1 MKTNDTIAAIATAAG
16 GGVGVVRASGE
27 HLKEW
32 AEKIV
37 GKSLKPRSA
46 TLAKILDEEGEI
58 IDQALVLFFPAP
70 NSFTG
75 EDVVE
80 IQGHGGRVV
89 LQMVLKRLLSKGA
102 RLAEPGEFTRR
113 AFLNGK
119 MSLDEAES
127 LVDLINAT
135 TERAAQSAAKSLS
148 QVFQKNI
155 AFTVEKLIQTR
166 ALLETT
172 LDFSDEDLDF
182 SNVSDIQRRIAEVLA
197 ELQTLKKSVET
208 GVLLQ
213 SGIHVALVGAPNVGK
228 SSLLNA
234 LSGEDV
240 AIVTDIPGTT
250 RDALKSTLQIDGF
263 PLHIIDTA
271 GLRDD
276 SNDPIENLGIAKTHA
291 ILEKA
296 DLIAFISDAR
306 DFQNSAKTAENF
318 AEKCPKTAKI
328 LQVFNKCDLLQHPP
342 ENTDSAIFISAK
354 TGFGL
359 ENLKKTLLKKM
370 GIDSAENDVF
380 IARERHLIALK
391 NAIAHLENAQKLN
404 ESELIAEEL
413 RLCQQALFEI
423 TGEVTT
429 DDLLDRIFS
438 QFCIGK

>member
-1 MKTNDTIAAIATAAG
+1 MTKNDTIAAIATAAG

-27 HLKEW
+27 NLKEW

-37 GKSLKPRSA
+37 GKTLKPRVA
-46 TLAKILDEEGEI
+46 TLANIADEKGEI

-70 NSFTG
+70 ASFTG
-75 EDVVE
+75 EDVLE

-89 LQMVLKRLLSKGA
+89 LQMVLKRLLSNGA

-113 AFLNGK
+113 AFLNDK
-119 MSLDEAES
+119 MSLNEAES
-127 LVDLINAT
+127 LIDLINAT

-148 QVFQKNI
+148 CVFQKKI
-155 AFTVEKLIQTR
+155 ALTVEKLIQTR

-182 SNVSDIQRRIAEVLA
+182 SNVAEIKKRTAEVFA
-197 ELQTLKKSVET
+197 ELLALKQSVEM
-208 GVLLQ
+208 GILLQ

-240 AIVTDIPGTT
+240 ALVTDIAGTT

-276 SNDPIENLGIAKTHA
+276 SLDPIENLGIAKTHQ

-296 DLIAFISDAR
+296 DVVALVADAR
-306 DFQNSAKTAENF
+306 DFPTLPNF
-318 AEKCPKTAKI
+318 AKKCPPTAKI
-328 LQVFNKCDLLQHPP
+328 LQVFNKCDLRNNLP
-342 ENTDSAIFISAK
+342 EDSNSAIFISAK

-359 ENLKKTLLKKM
+359 ENLKKTLLKTM
-370 GIDSAENDVF
+370 GVDSAENDVF
-380 IARERHLIALK
+380 IARERHLMALK
-391 NAIAHLENAQKLN
+391 KAILHLENAQVLN

-413 RLCQQALFEI
+413 RLCQHALFEI

-429 DDLLDRIFS
+429 EDLLDKIFG

>member
-1 MKTNDTIAAIATAAG
+1 MTKNDTIAAIATAAG

-27 HLKEW
+27 NLKEW

-37 GKSLKPRSA
+37 GKTLKPRVA
-46 TLAKILDEEGEI
+46 TLANITDEKGEI

-70 NSFTG
+70 ASFTG
-75 EDVVE
+75 EDVLE

-89 LQMVLKRLLSKGA
+89 LQMVLKRLLSNGA

-113 AFLNGK
+113 AFLNDK
-119 MSLDEAES
+119 MSLNEAES
-127 LVDLINAT
+127 LIDLINAT

-148 QVFQKNI
+148 CVFQKKI
-155 AFTVEKLIQTR
+155 ALTVEKLIQTR

-182 SNVSDIQRRIAEVLA
+182 SNVAEIKKRTAEVFA
-197 ELQTLKKSVET
+197 ELLALKQSVET

-213 SGIHVALVGAPNVGK
+213 TGIHVALVGAPNVGK

-240 AIVTDIPGTT
+240 ALVTDIAGTT

-276 SNDPIENLGIAKTHA
+276 SLDPIENLGIAKTHQ

-296 DLIAFISDAR
+296 DVVALVADAR
-306 DFQNSAKTAENF
+306 DFPTLPNF
-318 AEKCPKTAKI
+318 AKKCPPTAKI
-328 LQVFNKCDLLQHPP
+328 LQVFNKCDLRNNLP
-342 ENTDSAIFISAK
+342 EDSNSAIFISAK

-359 ENLKKTLLKKM
+359 ENLKKTLLKTM
-370 GIDSAENDVF
+370 GVDSAENDVF
-380 IARERHLIALK
+380 IARERHLMALK
-391 NAIAHLENAQKLN
+391 KAILHLENAQVLN

-413 RLCQQALFEI
+413 RLCQHALFEI

-429 DDLLDRIFS
+429 EDLLDKIFG

>member
-1 MKTNDTIAAIATAAG
+1 MTKNDTIAAIATAAG

-27 HLKEW
+27 NLKEW

-37 GKSLKPRSA
+37 GKTLKPRVA
-46 TLAKILDEEGEI
+46 TLANITDEKGEI

-70 NSFTG
+70 ASFTG
-75 EDVVE
+75 EDVLE

-89 LQMVLKRLLSKGA
+89 LQMVLKRLLSNGA

-113 AFLNGK
+113 AFLNDK
-119 MSLDEAES
+119 MSLNEAES
-127 LVDLINAT
+127 LIDLINAT

-148 QVFQKNI
+148 CVFQKKI
-155 AFTVEKLIQTR
+155 ALTVEKLIQTR

-182 SNVSDIQRRIAEVLA
+182 SNVAEIKKRTAEVFA
-197 ELQTLKKSVET
+197 ELLALKQSVEK
-208 GVLLQ
+208 GILLQ

-240 AIVTDIPGTT
+240 ALVTDIAGTT

-276 SNDPIENLGIAKTHA
+276 SLDPIENLGIAKTHQ

-296 DLIAFISDAR
+296 DVVALVADAR
-306 DFQNSAKTAENF
+306 DFPTLPNF
-318 AEKCPKTAKI
+318 AKKCPPTAKI
-328 LQVFNKCDLLQHPP
+328 LQVFNKCDLRNNLP
-342 ENTDSAIFISAK
+342 EDSKSAIFISAK

-359 ENLKKTLLKKM
+359 ENFKKTLLKTM
-370 GIDSAENDVF
+370 GVDSAENDVF
-380 IARERHLIALK
+380 IARERHLMSLK
-391 NAIAHLENAQKLN
+391 KATLHLENAQVLN

-413 RLCQQALFEI
+413 RLCQHALFEI

-429 DDLLDRIFS
+429 EDLLDKIFG

>member
-1 MKTNDTIAAIATAAG
+1 MTKNDTIAAIATAAG

-27 HLKEW
+27 NLKEW

-37 GKSLKPRSA
+37 GKTLKPRVA
-46 TLAKILDEEGEI
+46 TLANITDEKGEI

-70 NSFTG
+70 ASFTG
-75 EDVVE
+75 EDVLE

-89 LQMVLKRLLSKGA
+89 LQMVLKRLLSNGA

-113 AFLNGK
+113 AFLNDK
-119 MSLDEAES
+119 MSLNEAES
-127 LVDLINAT
+127 LIDLINAT

-148 QVFQKNI
+148 CVFQKKI
-155 AFTVEKLIQTR
+155 ALTVEKLIQTR

-182 SNVSDIQRRIAEVLA
+182 SNVAEIKKRTAEVFA
-197 ELQTLKKSVET
+197 ELLALKQSVEK
-208 GVLLQ
+208 GILLQ

-240 AIVTDIPGTT
+240 ALVTDIAGTT

-276 SNDPIENLGIAKTHA
+276 SLDPIENLGIAKTHQ

-296 DLIAFISDAR
+296 DVVALVADAR
-306 DFQNSAKTAENF
+306 DFPTLPNF
-318 AEKCPKTAKI
+318 AKKCPPTAKI
-328 LQVFNKCDLLQHPP
+328 LQVFNKCDLRNNLP
-342 ENTDSAIFISAK
+342 EDSKSAIFISAK

-359 ENLKKTLLKKM
+359 ENFKKTLLKTM
-370 GIDSAENDVF
+370 GVDSAENDVF
-380 IARERHLIALK
+380 IARERHLMSLK
-391 NAIAHLENAQKLN
+391 KAILHLENAQVLN

-413 RLCQQALFEI
+413 RLCQHALFEI

-429 DDLLDRIFS
+429 EDLLDKIFG

>member
-1 MKTNDTIAAIATAAG
+1 MTKNDTIAAIATAAG

-27 HLKEW
+27 NLKEW

-37 GKSLKPRSA
+37 GKTLKPRVA
-46 TLAKILDEEGEI
+46 TLANIADEKGEI

-70 NSFTG
+70 ASFTG
-75 EDVVE
+75 EDVLE

-89 LQMVLKRLLSKGA
+89 LQMVLKRLLSNGA

-113 AFLNGK
+113 AFLNDK
-119 MSLDEAES
+119 MSLNEAES
-127 LVDLINAT
+127 LIDLINAT

-148 QVFQKNI
+148 CVFQKKI
-155 AFTVEKLIQTR
+155 ALTVEKLIQTR

-182 SNVSDIQRRIAEVLA
+182 SNVAEIKKRTAEVFA
-197 ELQTLKKSVET
+197 ELLALKQSVEK
-208 GVLLQ
+208 GILLQ

-240 AIVTDIPGTT
+240 ALVTDIAGTT

-276 SNDPIENLGIAKTHA
+276 SLDPIENLGIAKTHQ

-296 DLIAFISDAR
+296 DVVALVADAR
-306 DFQNSAKTAENF
+306 DFPTLPNF
-318 AEKCPKTAKI
+318 AKKCPPTAKI
-328 LQVFNKCDLLQHPP
+328 LQVFNKCDLRNNLP
-342 ENTDSAIFISAK
+342 EDSKSAIFISAK

-359 ENLKKTLLKKM
+359 ENFKKTLLKTM
-370 GIDSAENDVF
+370 GVDSAENDVF
-380 IARERHLIALK
+380 IARERHLMSLK
-391 NAIAHLENAQKLN
+391 KAILHLENAQVLN

-413 RLCQQALFEI
+413 RLCQHALFEI

-429 DDLLDRIFS
+429 EDLLDKIFG

>member
-1 MKTNDTIAAIATAAG
+1 MTKNDTIAAIATAAG

-27 HLKEW
+27 NLKEW

-37 GKSLKPRSA
+37 GKTLKPRVA
-46 TLAKILDEEGEI
+46 TLANIQDEKGEI

-70 NSFTG
+70 ASFTG
-75 EDVVE
+75 EDVLE

-89 LQMVLKRLLSKGA
+89 LQMVLKRLLSNGA

-119 MSLDEAES
+119 MSLNEAES
-127 LVDLINAT
+127 LIDLINAT

-148 QVFQKNI
+148 CVFQKKI
-155 AFTVEKLIQTR
+155 ALTVEKLIQTR

-182 SNVSDIQRRIAEVLA
+182 SNVAEIKKRTAEVFA
-197 ELQTLKKSVET
+197 ELLALKQSVEM

-240 AIVTDIPGTT
+240 ALVTDIAGTT

-276 SNDPIENLGIAKTHA
+276 SLDPIENLGIAKTHQ

-296 DLIAFISDAR
+296 DVVALVADAR
-306 DFQNSAKTAENF
+306 DFPTLPNF
-318 AEKCPKTAKI
+318 AKKCPPTAKI
-328 LQVFNKCDLLQHPP
+328 LQVFNKCDLRNNLP
-342 ENTDSAIFISAK
+342 EDSKSAIFISAK

-359 ENLKKTLLKKM
+359 ENLKKTLLKTM
-370 GIDSAENDVF
+370 GVDSAENDVF
-380 IARERHLIALK
+380 IARERHLMALK
-391 NAIAHLENAQKLN
+391 KAILHLENAQVLN

-413 RLCQQALFEI
+413 RLCQHALFEI
-423 TGEVTT
+423 TGEITT
-429 DDLLDRIFS
+429 DDLLARIFS

>member
-37 GKSLKPRSA
+37 GKALQPRTA
-46 TLAKILDEEGEI
+46 TLAKILDENGEI

-182 SNVSDIQRRIAEVLA
+182 SNVSEIQRRIADVLA

-276 SNDPIENLGIAKTHA
+276 SDDPIENLGIAKTHA

-296 DLIAFISDAR
+296 DLIALVADAR
-306 DFQNSAKTAENF
+306 DFPNSQNSPNLPKF
-318 AEKCPKTAKI
+318 APKTAKI
-328 LQVFNKCDLLQHPP
+328 LQVFNKCDLLKRTP

-359 ENLKKTLLKKM
+359 ENLKKTLLKMM
-370 GIDSAENDVF
+370 GIDSADNDVF

-391 NAIAHLENAQKLN
+391 NAILHLKNAKTLE

-413 RLCQQALFEI
+413 RLCQHALFEI

-429 DDLLDRIFS
+429 EDLLDRIFS

>member
-1 MKTNDTIAAIATAAG
+1 MTKNDTIAAIATAAG

-27 HLKEW
+27 NLKEW

-37 GKSLKPRSA
+37 GKTLKPRVA
-46 TLAKILDEEGEI
+46 TLANITDEKGEI

-70 NSFTG
+70 ASFTG
-75 EDVVE
+75 EDVLE

-89 LQMVLKRLLSKGA
+89 LQMVLKRLLSNGA

-113 AFLNGK
+113 AFLNDK
-119 MSLDEAES
+119 MSLNEAES
-127 LVDLINAT
+127 LIDLINAT

-148 QVFQKNI
+148 CVFQKKI
-155 AFTVEKLIQTR
+155 ALTVEKLIQTR

-182 SNVSDIQRRIAEVLA
+182 SNVAEIKKRTAEVFA
-197 ELQTLKKSVET
+197 ELLALKQSVEM
-208 GVLLQ
+208 GILLQ

-240 AIVTDIPGTT
+240 ALVTDIAGTT

-276 SNDPIENLGIAKTHA
+276 SLDPIENLGIAKTHQ

-296 DLIAFISDAR
+296 DVVALVADAR
-306 DFQNSAKTAENF
+306 DFPTLPNF
-318 AEKCPKTAKI
+318 AKKCPPTAKI
-328 LQVFNKCDLLQHPP
+328 LQVFNKCDLRNNLP
-342 ENTDSAIFISAK
+342 EDSNSAIFISAK

-359 ENLKKTLLKKM
+359 ENLKKTLLKTM
-370 GIDSAENDVF
+370 GVDSAENDVF
-380 IARERHLIALK
+380 IARERHLMALK
-391 NAIAHLENAQKLN
+391 KAILHLENAQVLN

-413 RLCQQALFEI
+413 RLCQHALFEI

-429 DDLLDRIFS
+429 EDLLDKIFG

>member
-1 MKTNDTIAAIATAAG
+1 MTKNDTIAAIATAAG

-27 HLKEW
+27 NLKEW

-37 GKSLKPRSA
+37 GKTLKPRVA
-46 TLAKILDEEGEI
+46 TLANITDEKGEI

-70 NSFTG
+70 ASFTG
-75 EDVVE
+75 EDVLE

-89 LQMVLKRLLSKGA
+89 LQMVLKRLLSNGA

-113 AFLNGK
+113 AFLNDK
-119 MSLDEAES
+119 MSLNEAES
-127 LVDLINAT
+127 LIDLINAT

-148 QVFQKNI
+148 CVFQKKI
-155 AFTVEKLIQTR
+155 ALTVEKLIQTR

-182 SNVSDIQRRIAEVLA
+182 SNVAEIKKRTAEVFA
-197 ELQTLKKSVET
+197 ELLALKQSVET

-213 SGIHVALVGAPNVGK
+213 TGIHVALVGAPNVGK

-240 AIVTDIPGTT
+240 ALVTDIAGTT

-276 SNDPIENLGIAKTHA
+276 SLDPIENLGIAKTHQ

-296 DLIAFISDAR
+296 DVVALVADAR
-306 DFQNSAKTAENF
+306 DFPTLPNF
-318 AEKCPKTAKI
+318 AKKCPPTAKI
-328 LQVFNKCDLLQHPP
+328 LQVFNKCDLRNNLP
-342 ENTDSAIFISAK
+342 EDSKSAIFISAK

-359 ENLKKTLLKKM
+359 ENFKKTLLKTM
-370 GIDSAENDVF
+370 GVDSAENDVF

-391 NAIAHLENAQKLN
+391 KAILHLENAQVLN

-413 RLCQQALFEI
+413 RLCQHALFEI

-429 DDLLDRIFS
+429 EDLLDKIFG

>member
-1 MKTNDTIAAIATAAG
+1 MTKNDTIAAIATAAG

-27 HLKEW
+27 NLKEW

-37 GKSLKPRSA
+37 GKTLKPRVA
-46 TLAKILDEEGEI
+46 TLANITDEKGEI

-70 NSFTG
+70 ASFTG
-75 EDVVE
+75 EDVLE

-89 LQMVLKRLLSKGA
+89 LQMVLKRLLSNGA

-113 AFLNGK
+113 AFLNDK
-119 MSLDEAES
+119 MSLNEAES
-127 LVDLINAT
+127 LIDLINAT

-148 QVFQKNI
+148 CVFQKKI
-155 AFTVEKLIQTR
+155 ALTVEKLIQTR

-182 SNVSDIQRRIAEVLA
+182 SNVAEIKKRTAEVFA
-197 ELQTLKKSVET
+197 ELLALKQSVEM
-208 GVLLQ
+208 GILLQ

-240 AIVTDIPGTT
+240 ALVTDIAGTT

-271 GLRDD
+271 GLREN
-276 SNDPIENLGIAKTHA
+276 SLDPIENLGIAKTHQ

-296 DLIAFISDAR
+296 DVVALVADAR
-306 DFQNSAKTAENF
+306 DFPTLPNF
-318 AEKCPKTAKI
+318 AKKCPPTAKI
-328 LQVFNKCDLLQHPP
+328 LQVFNKCDLRNNLP
-342 ENTDSAIFISAK
+342 EDSKSAIFISAK

-359 ENLKKTLLKKM
+359 ENFKKTLLKIM
-370 GIDSAENDVF
+370 GVDSAENDVF

-391 NAIAHLENAQKLN
+391 KAILHLENAQVLN

-413 RLCQQALFEI
+413 RLCQHALFEI

-429 DDLLDRIFS
+429 EDLLARIFS

>member
-1 MKTNDTIAAIATAAG
+1 MTKNDTIAAIATAAG

-27 HLKEW
+27 NLKEW

-37 GKSLKPRSA
+37 GKTLKPRVA
-46 TLAKILDEEGEI
+46 TLANITDEKGEI

-70 NSFTG
+70 ASFTG
-75 EDVVE
+75 EDVLE

-89 LQMVLKRLLSKGA
+89 LQMVLKRLLSNGA

-119 MSLDEAES
+119 MSLNEAES
-127 LVDLINAT
+127 LIDLINAT

-148 QVFQKNI
+148 CVFQKKI
-155 AFTVEKLIQTR
+155 ALTVEKLIQTR

-182 SNVSDIQRRIAEVLA
+182 SNVAEIKKRTAEVFA
-197 ELQTLKKSVET
+197 ELLALKQSVET

-213 SGIHVALVGAPNVGK
+213 TGIHVALVGAPNVGK

-240 AIVTDIPGTT
+240 ALVTDIAGTT

-276 SNDPIENLGIAKTHA
+276 SLDPIENLGIAKTHQ

-296 DLIAFISDAR
+296 DVVALVADAR
-306 DFQNSAKTAENF
+306 DFPTLPNF
-318 AEKCPKTAKI
+318 AKKCPPTAKI
-328 LQVFNKCDLLQHPP
+328 LQVFNKCDLRNNLP
-342 ENTDSAIFISAK
+342 EDSNSAIFISAK

-359 ENLKKTLLKKM
+359 ENLKKTLLKTM
-370 GIDSAENDVF
+370 GVDSAENDVF
-380 IARERHLIALK
+380 IARERHLMALK
-391 NAIAHLENAQKLN
+391 KAILHLENAQVLN

-413 RLCQQALFEI
+413 RLCQHALFEI

-429 DDLLDRIFS
+429 EDLLDKIFG

>member
-1 MKTNDTIAAIATAAG
+1 MTKNDTIAAIATAAG

-27 HLKEW
+27 NLKEW

-37 GKSLKPRSA
+37 GKTLKPRVA
-46 TLAKILDEEGEI
+46 TLANITDEKGEI

-70 NSFTG
+70 ASFTG
-75 EDVVE
+75 EDVLE

-89 LQMVLKRLLSKGA
+89 LQMVLKRLLSNGA

-113 AFLNGK
+113 AFLNDK
-119 MSLDEAES
+119 MSLNEAES
-127 LVDLINAT
+127 LIDLINAT

-148 QVFQKNI
+148 CVFQKKI
-155 AFTVEKLIQTR
+155 ALTVEKLIQTR

-182 SNVSDIQRRIAEVLA
+182 SNVAEIKKRTAEVFA
-197 ELQTLKKSVET
+197 ELLALKQSVEK
-208 GVLLQ
+208 GILLQ

-240 AIVTDIPGTT
+240 ALVTDIAGTT

-276 SNDPIENLGIAKTHA
+276 SLDPIENLGIAKTHQ

-296 DLIAFISDAR
+296 DVVALVADAR
-306 DFQNSAKTAENF
+306 DFPTLPNF
-318 AEKCPKTAKI
+318 AKKCPPTAKI
-328 LQVFNKCDLLQHPP
+328 LQVFNKCDLRNNLP
-342 ENTDSAIFISAK
+342 EDSKSAIFISAK

-359 ENLKKTLLKKM
+359 ENFKKTLLKTM
-370 GIDSAENDVF
+370 GVDSAENDVF

-391 NAIAHLENAQKLN
+391 KAILHLENAQVLN

-413 RLCQQALFEI
+413 RLCQHALFEI

-429 DDLLDRIFS
+429 EDLLDKIFG

>member
-1 MKTNDTIAAIATAAG
+1 MTKNDTIAAIATAAG

-27 HLKEW
+27 NLKEW

-37 GKSLKPRSA
+37 GKTLKPRVA
-46 TLAKILDEEGEI
+46 TLANITDEKGEI

-70 NSFTG
+70 ASFTG
-75 EDVVE
+75 EDVLE

-89 LQMVLKRLLSKGA
+89 LQMVLKRLLSNGA

-113 AFLNGK
+113 AFLNDK
-119 MSLDEAES
+119 MSLNEAES
-127 LVDLINAT
+127 LIDLINAT

-148 QVFQKNI
+148 CVFQKKI
-155 AFTVEKLIQTR
+155 ALTVEKLIQTR
-166 ALLETT
+166 TLLETT

-182 SNVSDIQRRIAEVLA
+182 SNVAEIKKRTAEVFA
-197 ELQTLKKSVET
+197 ELLALKQSVEM
-208 GVLLQ
+208 GILLQ

-240 AIVTDIPGTT
+240 ALVTDIAGTT

-276 SNDPIENLGIAKTHA
+276 SLDPIENLGIAKTHQ

-296 DLIAFISDAR
+296 DVVALVADAR
-306 DFQNSAKTAENF
+306 DFPTLPNF
-318 AEKCPKTAKI
+318 AKKCPPTAKI
-328 LQVFNKCDLLQHPP
+328 LQVFNKCDLRNNLP
-342 ENTDSAIFISAK
+342 EDSKSAIFISAK

-359 ENLKKTLLKKM
+359 ENFKKTLLKTM
-370 GIDSAENDVF
+370 GVDSAENDVF
-380 IARERHLIALK
+380 IARERHLMALK
-391 NAIAHLENAQKLN
+391 KAILHLENAQVLN

-413 RLCQQALFEI
+413 RLCQHALFEI

-429 DDLLDRIFS
+429 EDLLARIFS

>member
-1 MKTNDTIAAIATAAG
+1 MTKNDTIAAIATAAG

-27 HLKEW
+27 NLKEW

-37 GKSLKPRSA
+37 GKTLKPRVA
-46 TLAKILDEEGEI
+46 TLANIQDEKGEI

-70 NSFTG
+70 ASFTG
-75 EDVVE
+75 EDVLE

-89 LQMVLKRLLSKGA
+89 LQMVLKRLLSNGA

-113 AFLNGK
+113 AFLNDK
-119 MSLDEAES
+119 MSLNEAES
-127 LVDLINAT
+127 LIDLINAT

-148 QVFQKNI
+148 CVFQKKI
-155 AFTVEKLIQTR
+155 ALTVEKLIQTR

-182 SNVSDIQRRIAEVLA
+182 SNVAEIKKRTAEVFA
-197 ELQTLKKSVET
+197 ELLALKQSVEM
-208 GVLLQ
+208 GILLQ

-240 AIVTDIPGTT
+240 ALVTDIAGTT

-271 GLRDD
+271 GLREN
-276 SNDPIENLGIAKTHA
+276 SLDPIENLGIAKTHQ

-296 DLIAFISDAR
+296 DVVALVADAR
-306 DFQNSAKTAENF
+306 DFPTLPNF
-318 AEKCPKTAKI
+318 AKKCPPTAKI
-328 LQVFNKCDLLQHPP
+328 LQVFNKCDLRNNLP
-342 ENTDSAIFISAK
+342 EDSKSAIFISAK

-359 ENLKKTLLKKM
+359 ENFKKTLLKIM
-370 GIDSAENDVF
+370 GVDSAENDVF

-391 NAIAHLENAQKLN
+391 KAILHLENAQVLN

-413 RLCQQALFEI
+413 RLCQHALFEI

-429 DDLLDRIFS
+429 EDLLARIFS

>member
-1 MKTNDTIAAIATAAG
+1 MTKNDTIAAIATAAG

-27 HLKEW
+27 NLKEW

-37 GKSLKPRSA
+37 GKTLKPRVA
-46 TLAKILDEEGEI
+46 TLANIADEKGEI

-70 NSFTG
+70 HSFTG
-75 EDVVE
+75 EDVLE

-89 LQMVLKRLLSKGA
+89 LQMVLKRLLSNGA

-119 MSLDEAES
+119 MSLNEAES
-127 LVDLINAT
+127 LIDLINAT

-148 QVFQKNI
+148 CVFQKKI
-155 AFTVEKLIQTR
+155 ALTVEKLIQTR

-182 SNVSDIQRRIAEVLA
+182 SNVAEIKKRTAEVFA
-197 ELQTLKKSVET
+197 ELLALKQSVET

-213 SGIHVALVGAPNVGK
+213 TGIHVALVGAPNVGK

-240 AIVTDIPGTT
+240 ALVTDIAGTT

-276 SNDPIENLGIAKTHA
+276 SLDPIENLGIAKTHQ

-296 DLIAFISDAR
+296 DVVALVADAR
-306 DFQNSAKTAENF
+306 DFPTLPNF
-318 AEKCPKTAKI
+318 AKKCPPTAKI
-328 LQVFNKCDLLQHPP
+328 LQVFNKCDLRNNLP
-342 ENTDSAIFISAK
+342 EDSNSAIFISAK

-359 ENLKKTLLKKM
+359 ENLKKTLLKTM
-370 GIDSAENDVF
+370 GVDSAENDVF
-380 IARERHLIALK
+380 IARERHLMALK
-391 NAIAHLENAQKLN
+391 KAILHLENAQVLN

-413 RLCQQALFEI
+413 RLCQHALFEI

-429 DDLLDRIFS
+429 EDLLDKIFG

>member
-1 MKTNDTIAAIATAAG
+1 MTKNDTIAAIATAAG

-27 HLKEW
+27 NLKEW

-37 GKSLKPRSA
+37 GKTLKPRVA
-46 TLAKILDEEGEI
+46 TLANITDEKGEI

-70 NSFTG
+70 ASFTG
-75 EDVVE
+75 EDVLE

-89 LQMVLKRLLSKGA
+89 LQMVLKRLLSNGA

-113 AFLNGK
+113 AFLNDK
-119 MSLDEAES
+119 MSLNEAES
-127 LVDLINAT
+127 LIDLINAT

-148 QVFQKNI
+148 CVFQKKI
-155 AFTVEKLIQTR
+155 ALTVEKLIQTR

-182 SNVSDIQRRIAEVLA
+182 SNVAEIKKRTAEVFA
-197 ELQTLKKSVET
+197 ELLALKQSVEK
-208 GVLLQ
+208 GILLQ

-240 AIVTDIPGTT
+240 ALVTDIAGTT

-276 SNDPIENLGIAKTHA
+276 SLDPIENLGIAKTHQ

-296 DLIAFISDAR
+296 DVVALVADAR
-306 DFQNSAKTAENF
+306 DFPTLPNF
-318 AEKCPKTAKI
+318 AKKCPPTAKI
-328 LQVFNKCDLLQHPP
+328 LQVFNKCDLRNNLP
-342 ENTDSAIFISAK
+342 EDSNSAIFISAK

-359 ENLKKTLLKKM
+359 ENLKKTLLKTM
-370 GIDSAENDVF
+370 GVDSAENDVF
-380 IARERHLIALK
+380 IARERHLMALK
-391 NAIAHLENAQKLN
+391 KAILHLENAQVLN

-413 RLCQQALFEI
+413 RLCQHALFEI

-429 DDLLDRIFS
+429 EDLLDKIFG

>member
-1 MKTNDTIAAIATAAG
+1 MTKNDTIAAIATAAG

-27 HLKEW
+27 NLKEW

-37 GKSLKPRSA
+37 GKTLKPRVA
-46 TLAKILDEEGEI
+46 TLANITDDNGEI

-70 NSFTG
+70 ASFTG
-75 EDVVE
+75 EDVLE

-89 LQMVLKRLLSKGA
+89 LQMVLKRLLSNGV

-119 MSLDEAES
+119 MSLNEAES
-127 LVDLINAT
+127 LIDLINAT

-148 QVFQKNI
+148 CVFQKKI
-155 AFTVEKLIQTR
+155 ALTVEKLIQTR

-182 SNVSDIQRRIAEVLA
+182 SNVAEIKKRTAEVFA
-197 ELQTLKKSVET
+197 ELLALKQSVEK
-208 GVLLQ
+208 GILLQ

-240 AIVTDIPGTT
+240 ALVTDIAGTT

-271 GLRDD
+271 GLREN
-276 SNDPIENLGIAKTHA
+276 SLDPIENLGIAKTHQ

-296 DLIAFISDAR
+296 DVVALVADAR
-306 DFQNSAKTAENF
+306 DFPTLPNF
-318 AEKCPKTAKI
+318 AKKCPPTAKI
-328 LQVFNKCDLLQHPP
+328 LHVFNKCDLRNNLP
-342 ENTDSAIFISAK
+342 EDSKSAIFISAK

-359 ENLKKTLLKKM
+359 ENLKKTLLKTM
-370 GIDSAENDVF
+370 GVDSAENDVF

-391 NAIAHLENAQKLN
+391 KAILHLENAQVLN

-413 RLCQQALFEI
+413 RLCQHALFEI
-423 TGEVTT
+423 TGEITT
-429 DDLLDRIFS
+429 DDLLARIFS

>member
-1 MKTNDTIAAIATAAG
+1 MTKNDTIAAIATAAG

-27 HLKEW
+27 NLKEW

-37 GKSLKPRSA
+37 GKTLKPRVA
-46 TLAKILDEEGEI
+46 TLANIADEKGEI

-70 NSFTG
+70 ASFTG
-75 EDVVE
+75 EDVLE

-89 LQMVLKRLLSKGA
+89 LQMVLKRLLSNGA

-119 MSLDEAES
+119 MSLNEAES
-127 LVDLINAT
+127 LIDLINAT

-148 QVFQKNI
+148 CVFQKKI
-155 AFTVEKLIQTR
+155 ALTVEKLIQTR

-182 SNVSDIQRRIAEVLA
+182 SNVAEIKKRTAEVFA
-197 ELQTLKKSVET
+197 ELLALKQSVET

-213 SGIHVALVGAPNVGK
+213 TGIHVALVGAPNVGK

-240 AIVTDIPGTT
+240 ALVTDIAGTT

-276 SNDPIENLGIAKTHA
+276 SLDPIENLGIAKTHQ

-296 DLIAFISDAR
+296 DVVALVADAR
-306 DFQNSAKTAENF
+306 DFPTLPNF
-318 AEKCPKTAKI
+318 AKKCPPTAKI
-328 LQVFNKCDLLQHPP
+328 LQVFNKCDLRNNLP
-342 ENTDSAIFISAK
+342 EDSNSAIFISAK

-359 ENLKKTLLKKM
+359 ENLKKTLLKTM
-370 GIDSAENDVF
+370 GVDSAENDVF
-380 IARERHLIALK
+380 IARERHLMALK
-391 NAIAHLENAQKLN
+391 KAILHLENAQVLN

-413 RLCQQALFEI
+413 RLCQHALFEI

-429 DDLLDRIFS
+429 EDLLDKIFG

>member
-1 MKTNDTIAAIATAAG
+1 MTKNDTIAAIATAAG

-27 HLKEW
+27 NLKEW

-37 GKSLKPRSA
+37 GKTLKPRVA
-46 TLAKILDEEGEI
+46 TLANIADEKGEI
-58 IDQALVLFFPAP
+58 IDQALALFFPAP
-70 NSFTG
+70 HSFTG
-75 EDVVE
+75 EDVLE

-89 LQMVLKRLLSKGA
+89 LQMVLKRLLSNGA

-113 AFLNGK
+113 AFLNDK
-119 MSLDEAES
+119 MSLNEAES
-127 LVDLINAT
+127 LIDLINAT

-148 QVFQKNI
+148 CVFQKKI
-155 AFTVEKLIQTR
+155 ALTVEKLIQTR

-182 SNVSDIQRRIAEVLA
+182 SNVAEIKKRTAEVFA
-197 ELQTLKKSVET
+197 ELLALKQSVEM
-208 GVLLQ
+208 GILLQ

-240 AIVTDIPGTT
+240 ALVTDIAGTT

-276 SNDPIENLGIAKTHA
+276 SLDPIENLGIAKTHQ

-296 DLIAFISDAR
+296 DVVALVADAR
-306 DFQNSAKTAENF
+306 DFPTLPNF
-318 AEKCPKTAKI
+318 AKKCPPTAKI
-328 LQVFNKCDLLQHPP
+328 LQVFNKCDLRNNLP
-342 ENTDSAIFISAK
+342 EDSKSAIFISAK

-359 ENLKKTLLKKM
+359 ENFKKTLLKTM
-370 GIDSAENDVF
+370 GVDSAENDVF
-380 IARERHLIALK
+380 IARERHLMSLK
-391 NAIAHLENAQKLN
+391 KAILHLENAQVLN

-413 RLCQQALFEI
+413 RLCQHALFEI

-429 DDLLDRIFS
+429 EDLLDKIFG

>member
-1 MKTNDTIAAIATAAG
+1 MTKNDTIAAIATAAG

-27 HLKEW
+27 NLKEW

-37 GKSLKPRSA
+37 GKTLKPRVA
-46 TLAKILDEEGEI
+46 TLANIADEKGEI

-70 NSFTG
+70 HSFTG
-75 EDVVE
+75 EDVLE

-89 LQMVLKRLLSKGA
+89 LQMVLKRLLSNGA

-113 AFLNGK
+113 AFLNDK
-119 MSLDEAES
+119 MSLNEAES
-127 LVDLINAT
+127 LIDLINAT

-148 QVFQKNI
+148 CVFQKKI
-155 AFTVEKLIQTR
+155 ALTVEKLIQTR

-182 SNVSDIQRRIAEVLA
+182 SNVAEIKKRTAEVFA
-197 ELQTLKKSVET
+197 ELLALKQSVET

-213 SGIHVALVGAPNVGK
+213 TGIHVALVGAPNVGK

-240 AIVTDIPGTT
+240 ALVTDIAGTT

-276 SNDPIENLGIAKTHA
+276 SLDPIENLGIAKTHQ

-296 DLIAFISDAR
+296 DVVALVADAR
-306 DFQNSAKTAENF
+306 DFPTLPNF
-318 AEKCPKTAKI
+318 AKKCPPTAKI
-328 LQVFNKCDLLQHPP
+328 LQVFNKCDLRNNLP
-342 ENTDSAIFISAK
+342 EDSNSAIFISAK

-359 ENLKKTLLKKM
+359 ENLKKTLLKTM
-370 GIDSAENDVF
+370 GVDSAENDVF
-380 IARERHLIALK
+380 IARERHLMALK
-391 NAIAHLENAQKLN
+391 KAILHLENAQVLN

-413 RLCQQALFEI
+413 RLCQHALFEI

-429 DDLLDRIFS
+429 EDLLDKIFG

>member
-1 MKTNDTIAAIATAAG
+1 MTKNDTIAAIATAAG

-27 HLKEW
+27 NLKEW

-37 GKSLKPRSA
+37 GKTLKPRVA
-46 TLAKILDEEGEI
+46 TLANITDEKGEI

-70 NSFTG
+70 ASFTG
-75 EDVVE
+75 EDVLE

-89 LQMVLKRLLSKGA
+89 LQMVLKRLLSNGV

-119 MSLDEAES
+119 MSLNEAES
-127 LVDLINAT
+127 LIDLINAT

-148 QVFQKNI
+148 CVFQKKI
-155 AFTVEKLIQTR
+155 ALTVEKLIQTR

-182 SNVSDIQRRIAEVLA
+182 SNVAEIKKRTAEVFA
-197 ELQTLKKSVET
+197 ELLALKQSVEK
-208 GVLLQ
+208 GILLQ

-240 AIVTDIPGTT
+240 ALVTDIAGTT

-276 SNDPIENLGIAKTHA
+276 SLDPIENLGIAKTHQ

-296 DLIAFISDAR
+296 DVVALVADAR
-306 DFQNSAKTAENF
+306 DFPTLPNF
-318 AEKCPKTAKI
+318 AKKCPPTAKI
-328 LQVFNKCDLLQHPP
+328 LQVFNKCDLRNNLP
-342 ENTDSAIFISAK
+342 EDSKSAIFISAK

-359 ENLKKTLLKKM
+359 ENFKKTLLKTM
-370 GIDSAENDVF
+370 GVDSAENDVF

-391 NAIAHLENAQKLN
+391 KAILHLENAQVLN

-413 RLCQQALFEI
+413 RLCQHALFEI

-429 DDLLDRIFS
+429 EDLLDKIFG